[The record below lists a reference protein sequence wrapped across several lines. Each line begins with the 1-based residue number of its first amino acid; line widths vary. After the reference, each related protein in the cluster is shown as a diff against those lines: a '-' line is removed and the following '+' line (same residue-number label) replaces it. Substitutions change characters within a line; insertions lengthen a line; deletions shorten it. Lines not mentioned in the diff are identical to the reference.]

1 MLPFNA
7 PAKGLPDWVVA
18 IYEARHP
25 VYLEYLDPKIS
36 RLQHRGEAFFRLFSS
51 ADRDMIEVWARV
63 PGYEAL
69 RTPKPAR
76 FVDCL
81 ILATDATM
89 QMPLG
94 SESPARD
101 ESPPRLRSKEQRLAR
116 KLGALLSELQLLMP
130 ATTIDGQVR
139 DHTHWFGEERETLS
153 REFAVDIPPTNL
165 RIAQEK
171 YGITEVADSKRG
183 YIQHRRAADSIC
195 ARAKAVAS
203 SLNTCRPADW
213 LISLI
218 RELEMWPQFE
228 DEKTV
233 QPLLF
238 SQKATW
244 ADWLTQASL
253 MLAESYE
260 KPFLRLKDWQVLVG
274 LLFDTWPDLQKI
286 SEILKR
292 SSNGKNHN

>member
-63 PGYEAL
+63 PGFEAL

-89 QMPLG
+89 QVPLD
-94 SESPARD
+94 SVTPARD
-101 ESPPRLRSKEQRLAR
+101 EPQPRLRSKEQRLAR

-139 DHTHWFGEERETLS
+139 DHAHWFGEERETLS

-286 SEILKR
+286 SEVLNR
-292 SSNGKNHN
+292 SSNGKNHH

>member
-18 IYEARHP
+18 TFEARRAD
-25 VYLEYLDPKIS
+25 YLEYLDPKIS
-36 RLQHRGEAFFRLFSS
+36 RLTHRGEAFFRLFSS
-51 ADRDMIEVWARV
+51 ADQDMIEVWGRV
-63 PGYEAL
+63 PEYQEL

-89 QMPLG
+89 QAPLG

-101 ESPPRLRSKEQRLAR
+101 ESPPRLRTKEQRLAR
-116 KLGALLSELQLLMP
+116 KLGVLLSELQLLMP
-130 ATTIDGQVR
+130 AMTIDGQIR
-139 DHTHWFGEERETLS
+139 DHAPWFGQVREVLS
-153 REFAVDIPPTNL
+153 REFGVDIPHANL
-165 RIAQEK
+165 RVAQEK
-171 YGITEVADSKRG
+171 YGITEGADSKRG

-195 ARAKAVAS
+195 AKAKAVAS
-203 SLNTCRPADW
+203 SLNTYRPADW
-213 LISLI
+213 LVSLI
-218 RELEMWPQFE
+218 HELELWPQFE
-228 DEKTV
+228 DEKRA

-260 KPFLRLKDWQVLVG
+260 KPFLRQKDWQVLVG

-286 SEILKR
+286 SEVLKR